1 MGLVLKK
8 IYIQIV
14 TVVISFHHC
23 FLQEKKKLHQ
33 HSILL
38 HEEKND
44 SLLQ

>member
-14 TVVISFHHC
+14 TVMISFHHC
-23 FLQEKKKLHQ
+23 FLQAKKKLHE

-38 HEEKND
+38 HKEKND
-44 SLLQ
+44 RLL